1 MTDAD
6 VAAHDHAS
14 SAPARATG
22 ESPRGWRRTALC
34 AVVALAAIVVTSA
47 LGSLATGPS
56 IPGWYA
62 SIAKPWFTPPNW
74 VFPVAW
80 TTLFA
85 LMAWSFFRVL
95 RLEAATPGR
104 TRAVLLFLVQLV
116 FNAGWS
122 FAFFAAQSPLAGLF
136 VVAGLWLA
144 IAAAMA
150 AFARLDRLA
159 TLLLAPYLAWVS
171 FAAILN
177 ATIWVM
183 NR

>member
-1 MTDAD
+1 MDAD
-6 VAAHDHAS
+6 AAAHDHAS
-14 SAPARATG
+14 PADAPAQTQ
-22 ESPRGWRRTALC
+22 SPRDWRRTALC
-34 AVVALAAIVVTSA
+34 AVVAIAAIVVTST
-47 LGSLATGPS
+47 LGSLATGPN

-95 RLEAATPGR
+95 RLEAGTPGR
-104 TRAVLLFLVQLV
+104 ARAVALFLVQLV

-136 VVAGLWLA
+136 VVAGLWLS

-150 AFARLDRLA
+150 AFARLDRFA
-159 TLLLAPYLAWVS
+159 ALLLAPYLAWVS
-171 FAAILN
+171 FAALLN
-177 ATIWVM
+177 ATIWAM